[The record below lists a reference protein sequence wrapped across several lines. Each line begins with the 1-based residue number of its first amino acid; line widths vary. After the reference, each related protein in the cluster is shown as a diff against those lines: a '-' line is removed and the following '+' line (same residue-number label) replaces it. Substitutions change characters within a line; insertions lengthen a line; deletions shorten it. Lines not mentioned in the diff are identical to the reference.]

1 VKAAERTGSEREV
14 APPAACPE
22 CGGHVVREEGEVALR
37 CVNASCP
44 AQLRRQIEH
53 FSSRYAMDIE
63 GMGTVLVNQL
73 VDGKLVRNLGDIY
86 RLRDRRDDLVALVR
100 MGNKSADNLLAAI
113 EASRD
118 RAIDRLL
125 FGIGIRHVGV
135 TVARTLAA
143 RYGTLGEI
151 ARAGADDIARLEDV
165 GPVIAR
171 AVSEFFAEKRNR
183 ALVEDLERLGVGRAG
198 VVAGVRSRGRP
209 GAADAS
215 GPLAGKIVVLT
226 GTLSSLTRDEA
237 TGRILAAGGRV
248 TGSVSKK
255 TDLVVAGES
264 AGSKLTKAQS
274 LGVRVLSEAEL
285 LELLEP

>member
-1 VKAAERTGSEREV
+1 
-14 APPAACPE
+14 
-22 CGGHVVREEGEVALR
+22 VVREEGEVALR

-44 AQLRRQIEH
+44 AQLRRQVEH

-86 RLRDRRDDLVALVR
+86 RLRDRRDDLVALER

-171 AVSEFFAEKRNR
+171 AVSEFFAEERNR